1 MREDIMKMWRE
12 FAHKDLRAQW
22 KDSAL
27 ERLHEISS
35 VILMSKFVD
44 DLEQTY
50 VMKQHL
56 NEAQEKELLL
66 DMELNNS
73 TTRSYLEFRKTW
85 INIHSC
91 WGGVFQDISK
101 FSTLAYRLSVI
112 YTY

>member
-1 MREDIMKMWRE
+1 MKMWRE

-56 NEAQEKELLL
+56 NEAQGVAARYGVEQLHHQELP
-66 DMELNNS
+66 
-73 TTRSYLEFRKTW
+73 
-85 INIHSC
+85 
-91 WGGVFQDISK
+91 
-101 FSTLAYRLSVI
+101 
-112 YTY
+112 